1 MSACNSIQ
9 SQFSEYLD
17 GVTSGVQMLHIARHL
32 ESCDDCS
39 QELAAARGMQSL
51 LASIAPVKLP
61 ADLNLRLRVAISQE
75 KARTARRRLDVW
87 QMHWQNSVG
96 PFLARAGGGLASAA
110 ILLGAFALMVGT
122 VAAPPTLAANDAV
135 TDTITSPHFLYTS
148 AGTDVPIASRS
159 PILVEANVS
168 ATGRVY
174 SYRIVS
180 GPQSEAVKEELDNI
194 LLLSQFSP
202 AMFYGT
208 PVHGRAILSFSGVS
222 VRG

>member
-1 MSACNSIQ
+1 MIPCGPIQ
-9 SQFSEYLD
+9 SQFPEYLD
-17 GVTSGVQMLHIARHL
+17 GTTSGVNMRNIATHL
-32 ESCDDCS
+32 EACVDCRK
-39 QELAAARGMQSL
+39 EFDAVRGVQRL
-51 LASIAPVKLP
+51 LTGVASVKPP

-75 KARTARRRLDVW
+75 RARTARRRLDVW
-87 QMHWQNSVG
+87 QMHWQNTLG
-96 PFLARAGGGLASAA
+96 PFLARAGAGMCSAA

-122 VAAPPTLAANDAV
+122 VAAPPTLAANDGI
-135 TDTITSPHFLYTS
+135 TDSISSPHFLYTS
-148 AGTDVPIASRS
+148 AGTDANLAFRE

-168 ATGRVY
+168 NTGRIY

-180 GPQSEAVKEELDNI
+180 GPSSKAVQERLDNI

-208 PVHGRAILSFSGVS
+208 PVPGRAILSFSGVS

>member
-1 MSACNSIQ
+1 MSPCDSIQ
-9 SQFSEYLD
+9 SQFPEYLD
-17 GVTSGVQMLHIARHL
+17 GVTSGVQMFHIARHL
-32 ESCDDCS
+32 ESCEDCS
-39 QELAAARGMQSL
+39 KELAAARTMQNL
-51 LASIAPVKLP
+51 LASVAPVKLP
-61 ADLNLRLRVAISQE
+61 ADLNLRLRVAISQQ

-96 PFLARAGGGLASAA
+96 PFLARAGAGLASAV
-110 ILLGAFALMVGT
+110 ILLGAFALTVGT

-135 TDTITSPHFLYTS
+135 TDTVSSPHFLYTS
-148 AGTDVPIASRS
+148 AGTDAHIASHS

-180 GPQSEAVKEELDNI
+180 GPQSKAVREELDNI
-194 LLLSQFSP
+194 LLLTQFTP

-208 PVHGRAILSFSGVS
+208 PVSGRAILSFSGVS

>member
-1 MSACNSIQ
+1 MNLCESIR
-9 SQFSEYLD
+9 SQFPEYLD
-17 GVTSGVQMLHIARHL
+17 GVASGVKMLNIARHL
-32 ESCDDCS
+32 EVCGTCS
-39 QELAAARGMQSL
+39 QEFAEEEGLQKV
-51 LASIAPVKLP
+51 LASIPPVKLP
-61 ADLNLRLRVAISQE
+61 PDLNLRLRVAVSHE

-87 QMHWQNSVG
+87 QMHWQNSIG
-96 PFLARAGGGLASAA
+96 PFLARAGAGMASAA

-135 TDTITSPHFLYTS
+135 TDTITSPHLLYTS
-148 AGTDVPIASRS
+148 VGTDFQIASRT

-168 ATGRVY
+168 NTGRVY

-180 GPQSEAVKEELDNI
+180 GPQSKAVRQELENI
-194 LLLSQFSP
+194 LLLSQFTP